1 MQFHKKKQN
10 ENKHLLKLFFI
21 AREKKWIHCVSM
33 QVLKENF

>member
-21 AREKKWIHCVSM
+21 AREKNGYIVSAC
-33 QVLKENF
+33 KF